1 MAFMDISWTEALLSL
16 AIGIG
21 LAAATGMRVFVPLL
35 VLGAAARLEWLP
47 LSAGFQWLSSWPAI
61 IALAVAAVLEI
72 GAYYIPLIDNF
83 LDLLAGPLA
92 VMAGIVTTAAVI
104 TDLPPLVRWSV
115 AIVAGGGTAGV
126 VQTVMSVVRLK
137 STTLTAGFGNFIVST
152 FELVASFAASLIAIL
167 APVIAIF
174 VVIGILVL
182 FLALTRNRATVPRQL
197 T

>member
-35 VLGAAARLEWLP
+35 VLGVAARLEWLP

-182 FLALTRNRATVPRQL
+182 FLALTRNRASVPRQL

>member
-35 VLGAAARLEWLP
+35 VLGVAARLEWLP